1 MKLLIEKP
9 GPHEEQ
15 LRKFCEHFEVPA
27 GTSPCDQ
34 PVCIMLF
41 TNRSGS
47 SLISEHMRASPYFG
61 GFGEPLNHQFV
72 IEKST
77 RDGTRSF
84 LQYLQNVQHQHTG
97 ADKLFGM
104 KASVDQALM
113 LMRAGVIPEYYRD
126 VRWVLIERR
135 DIVAQAISLYFA
147 GRSKQWR
154 SDQQALKAWE
164 PVYDFERIRLQ
175 VQMLSQRYVAMK
187 SFCAIFGIEPY
198 RIIYEDFAADPI
210 TGAKALAAHLGV
222 PEPAIDASKVAMR
235 KQRGDRNAEFR
246 ERFLSE
252 YRALILG

>member
-15 LRKFCEHFEVPA
+15 LRKFCEPFEVPV

-41 TNRSGS
+41 SNRSGS

-61 GFGEPLNHQFV
+61 GFGEPLNYQFV

-84 LQYLQNVQHQHTG
+84 LQYLQNVHHLQSGT
-97 ADKLFGM
+97 DKMFGM

-113 LMRAGVIPEYYRD
+113 LMRARVIPEYYRD
-126 VRWVLIERR
+126 VRWVLIERS
-135 DIVAQAISLYFA
+135 DLVAQAVSLYFA
-147 GRSKQWR
+147 GQSKQWR
-154 SDQQALKAWE
+154 SDQAAGAGGE

-175 VQMLSQRYVAMK
+175 VQMLSQRYVAMR
-187 SFCAIFGIEPY
+187 SFCAVFGIEPY
-198 RIIYEDFAADPI
+198 RITYEDFAADPMA
-210 TGAKALAAHLGV
+210 GANALAAHLGV

-246 ERFLSE
+246 ERFLTE
-252 YRALILG
+252 YRASILG